1 MVRNGN
7 NFLQI
12 CKQLGA
18 VTSQDWTPGPEGD
31 VTVLREQ
38 MGVLQHH
45 DAVSGTA
52 KQHVT
57 EDYAQRLASGIDE
70 CSKV

>member
-1 MVRNGN
+1 V
-7 NFLQI
+7 FLPT
-12 CKQLGA
+12 
-18 VTSQDWTPGPEGD
+18 VGPEGD
-31 VTVLREQ
+31 VTVLREE

-57 EDYAQRLASGIDE
+57 EDYAQRLANGIDE
-70 CSKV
+70 CSKVIKNKNVLFNS

>member
-1 MVRNGN
+1 
-7 NFLQI
+7 
-12 CKQLGA
+12 
-18 VTSQDWTPGPEGD
+18 
-31 VTVLREQ
+31 

-57 EDYAQRLASGIDE
+57 EDYAQRLAAGFDE
-70 CSKV
+70 CSKVINTCSVFCYYDKESWLH

>member
-1 MVRNGN
+1 V
-7 NFLQI
+7 FLQT
-12 CKQLGA
+12 
-18 VTSQDWTPGPEGD
+18 VGPEGD
-31 VTVLREQ
+31 VTVLREE

-57 EDYAQRLASGIDE
+57 EDYAQRLANGIDE
-70 CSKV
+70 CSKVIKNK